1 MHPVVIRF
9 KLTKGAKKMSKK
21 NIKTFETKLKNLGF
35 KKGKPDKDGFT
46 MFTFSPADL
55 AKMVDKKNKKKRAQ

>member
-1 MHPVVIRF
+1 
-9 KLTKGAKKMSKK
+9 MSKK

-46 MFTFSPADL
+46 LFTFSPADL